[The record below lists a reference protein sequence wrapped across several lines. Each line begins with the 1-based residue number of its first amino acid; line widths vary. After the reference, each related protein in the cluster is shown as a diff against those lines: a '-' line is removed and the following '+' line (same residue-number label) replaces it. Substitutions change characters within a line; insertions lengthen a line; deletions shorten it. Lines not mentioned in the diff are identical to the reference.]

1 MTEGRAAPG
10 RGHSGSPKA
19 APAPK
24 SGPAPKAAPAL
35 KNKAAPAPKRKRS
48 GPGRPEGV
56 SHIRDDILDAAEM
69 EFANQGYSGTSLRT
83 VAEKAQVTQAL
94 INYYFG
100 SKKGLFKEAFLR
112 RAVEIAADRERRL
125 DALMAGG
132 AKPEVRDI
140 LGAFLQPA
148 LTLRNSPGGRVFM
161 RLHARLHTE
170 PPEISYELR
179 SSAYDRSTHLFAD
192 ALSAAL
198 PELPRKDIYW
208 RVTFMVGAYLYT
220 FSDTHRVEELA
231 PGICDP
237 GNPDEILNAIT
248 TFITGGMLAPPA
260 SLPAQPPARRRAPS
274 NPKS

>member
-10 RGHSGSPKA
+10 RGRSGSPKA
-19 APAPK
+19 TPAT
-24 SGPAPKAAPAL
+24 
-35 KNKAAPAPKRKRS
+35 KNKAAPATKNKAPTAPKKKRS

-56 SHIRDDILDAAEM
+56 SRIRDDILDAAEM

-83 VAEKAQVTQAL
+83 VADKAQVTQAL
-94 INYYFG
+94 ISYYFG
-100 SKKGLFKEAFLR
+100 SKHGLFKEAFLR

-125 DALMAGG
+125 DALLNNG

-140 LGAFLQPA
+140 LNAFLLPA
-148 LTLRNSPGGRVFM
+148 LAMRNTPGGRIFM

-170 PPEISYELR
+170 PPEISYDLR
-179 SSAYDRSTHLFAD
+179 SSAYDRSTHLFAE

-198 PELPRKDIYW
+198 PHLSKTDIYW

-231 PGICDP
+231 PGVCDP
-237 GNPDEILNAIT
+237 SDPDEILEAIT
-248 TFITGGMLAPPA
+248 TFITGGMLAPA
-260 SLPAQPPARRRAPS
+260 SATRPPAAAPR
-274 NPKS
+274 PAKRKP